1 MKILD
6 VIEHKSTI
14 TYKENLFEQSQGMT
28 SVNLNFPI
36 GEIFSLDGT
45 QGNKFGI
52 GLGNNEVIEFETKG
66 GNTARQ
72 QAETFLQNFREQKGL
87 GNDAKLDAGD
97 LKAAARQATDVNVR
111 DFSKFKDT
119 LKRRAAA
126 ASATNYAMLEKI
138 GTKGVTLNTILASPF
153 WKGFFKILGAVAFPI
168 AAYANAIEIINDL
181 ENEAEAESD
190 QTIANEKRELRN
202 ILVAQ
207 LSAQVIFVL
216 YLIFRN
222 ATLFKK
228 ALNGI
233 KWTVRAA
240 QGATAATGVGA
251 VPSVLS
257 LLITESGWL
266 IAGWVISSATVQR
279 ALAEWIHGS
288 MFKGIF
294 NMAGAAIVTAAGALD
309 SMLDGAFGTR
319 ALRRD
324 LGWDEKSEGAAD
336 KEVESSSAWAKLVFK
351 GLLFPEKKKLLV
363 PYMSANQRSRALE
376 QKFGINQ
383 QPAPAPAPA
392 PADPNTP
399 GPQ

>member
-1 MKILD
+1 
-6 VIEHKSTI
+6 
-14 TYKENLFEQSQGMT
+14 MT
-28 SVNLNFPI
+28 SVTLNFPI
-36 GEIFSLDGT
+36 GEMFSLDGT

-66 GNTARQ
+66 TNLTAKQ
-72 QAETFLQNFREQKGL
+72 QAETFLQDFRERKGL
-87 GNDAKLDAGD
+87 GNDARLDPAD
-97 LKAAARQATDVNVR
+97 LRTAAKTAPNANVR
-111 DFSKFKDT
+111 DFSRFKDT
-119 LKRRAAA
+119 LARRAAN
-126 ASATNYAMLEKI
+126 ASASNYAMLERI
-138 GTKGVTLNTILASPF
+138 SVKGVTLNTILASPF

-181 ENEAEAESD
+181 ENEAKADPANAAEK
-190 QTIANEKRELRN
+190 EELRN

-222 ATLFKK
+222 AALFRK
-228 ALNGI
+228 ALNAI
-233 KWTVRAA
+233 KWTVRAV

-251 VPSVLS
+251 IPSVLS

-288 MFKGIF
+288 MFAGIF
-294 NMAGAAIVTAAGALD
+294 NIAGAAVVTAAGALD
-309 SMLDGAFGTR
+309 SLLDGAFGTR

-351 GLLFPEKKKLLV
+351 GLLFPEKKKILV
-363 PYMSANQRSRALE
+363 PYMNANQRTRALE

-383 QPAPAPAPA
+383 QPAPAPA
-392 PADPNTP
+392 DPNAP
-399 GPQ
+399 GPQP

>member
-1 MKILD
+1 
-6 VIEHKSTI
+6 
-14 TYKENLFEQSQGMT
+14 
-28 SVNLNFPI
+28 
-36 GEIFSLDGT
+36 
-45 QGNKFGI
+45 
-52 GLGNNEVIEFETKG
+52 
-66 GNTARQ
+66 
-72 QAETFLQNFREQKGL
+72 
-87 GNDAKLDAGD
+87 
-97 LKAAARQATDVNVR
+97 
-111 DFSKFKDT
+111 
-119 LKRRAAA
+119 
-126 ASATNYAMLEKI
+126 MLERI
-138 GTKGVTLNTILASPF
+138 SVKGVTLNTILASPF

-181 ENEAEAESD
+181 ENEAKADPANAAEK
-190 QTIANEKRELRN
+190 EELRN

-222 ATLFKK
+222 AALFRK
-228 ALNGI
+228 ALNAI
-233 KWTVRAA
+233 KWTVRAV

-251 VPSVLS
+251 IPSVLS

-288 MFKGIF
+288 MFAGIF
-294 NMAGAAIVTAAGALD
+294 NIAGAAVVTAAGALD
-309 SMLDGAFGTR
+309 SLLDGAFGTR

-351 GLLFPEKKKLLV
+351 GLLFPEKKKILV
-363 PYMSANQRSRALE
+363 PYMNANQRTRALE

-383 QPAPAPAPA
+383 QPAPAPA
-392 PADPNTP
+392 DPNAP
-399 GPQ
+399 GPQP